1 MAQLLG
7 VPEGP
12 FKNWLHRA
20 REKLRVPLESEEEIC
35 LYRRTSMPCGCWPAS
50 TKLALTAWR
59 KKIGTTGTSLT
70 TTWKRAWLSWSV
82 SRNCSQAQ
90 RWKRPCAQSAACCP
104 DSLTADRTVK
114 PQDCPTSARCV
125 TIWMAIAYRICP
137 SRSGVPPR

>member
-1 MAQLLG
+1 MEPVEALKRGDEAISWLVDAISHISSFRGDASVYTWLYAILLRRCRRMQVREAISALDNEEFSIKEMAQLLG

-70 TTWKRAWLSWSV
+70 TTWKRAWLS
-82 SRNCSQAQ
+82 
-90 RWKRPCAQSAACCP
+90 
-104 DSLTADRTVK
+104 
-114 PQDCPTSARCV
+114 
-125 TIWMAIAYRICP
+125 
-137 SRSGVPPR
+137 